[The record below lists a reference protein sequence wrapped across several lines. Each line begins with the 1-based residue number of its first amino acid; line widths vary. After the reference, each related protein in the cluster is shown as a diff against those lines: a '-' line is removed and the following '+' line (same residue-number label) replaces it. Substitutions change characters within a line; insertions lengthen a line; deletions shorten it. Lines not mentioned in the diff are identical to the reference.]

1 MAAIA
6 ITPAMPRKM
15 TIGRYSRRRSVDAVI
30 GLDPQSGR
38 VPPSGY
44 AREPCGI
51 RAAANPGHPRSPQP
65 ASKRHPVA
73 ALPVPVLKNGAPGK
87 WRE

>member
-30 GLDPQSGR
+30 GHH
-38 VPPSGY
+38 PPNGLVRPTVRALAPY
-44 AREPCGI
+44 GI
-51 RAAANPGHPRSPQP
+51 RAAAIPGHPRIPQP